1 MNNKCY
7 EIKLYKEP
15 RYPYYPSFTITL
27 TWYSLGKCGKIFD
40 TAYKLLIADLFQFI
54 IRPYTSVQT
63 TRDYTL
69 RTIPRYYFEQ
79 DNSFKER
86 ELINFLC
93 DGYYSWNSITN
104 NPKRIIRIIT
114 SLPCIIHKAFGGEKC
129 PYNFTSYYKNVV
141 VPIKKITLS

>member
-1 MNNKCY
+1 MNANSIAPFLERENNKFYHVMINSDC
-7 EIKLYKEP
+7 
-15 RYPYYPSFTITL
+15 
-27 TWYSLGKCGKIFD
+27 D
-40 TAYKLLIADLFQFI
+40 
-54 IRPYTSVQT
+54 
-63 TRDYTL
+63 TL